1 MNTTAAD
8 NTEIME
14 IMQTLMNE
22 GTKGF
27 PSVVAKMY
35 NLAMQFERELHLGA
49 GRYERTEERSGY
61 ANGYKPT
68 TLDTAAGRLRL
79 QIPQVRDCDR
89 PFYPKSLERGLRS
102 DRALRMAV
110 AEMYVKGIVVSGTSP
125 RVWGKQGRLGPQ
137 LRLPRNIPT
146 CVGKTILMV
155 MIPC

>member
-1 MNTTAAD
+1 MNTTATD

-49 GRYERTEERSGY
+49 GRYERTEGRSGY
-61 ANGYKPT
+61 ANGYKPK

-79 QIPQVRDCDR
+79 HIPQVRDSDR
-89 PFYPKSLERGLRS
+89 PFYPKRR
-102 DRALRMAV
+102 RTRC
-110 AEMYVKGIVVSGTSP
+110 
-125 RVWGKQGRLGPQ
+125 QGRCANWTGSSRTGATGPSE
-137 LRLPRNIPT
+137 R
-146 CVGKTILMV
+146 
-155 MIPC
+155 